1 MRESHQLWRDLIDPR
16 QLGGTEDPD
25 AGLKEPVFES
35 IEVPEDFGP
44 VQLVVDEHKIKR
56 FAFTQDDYS
65 PWHLESSPF
74 FDGARIGHAAL
85 LANDLLQLFTLKY
98 AGSKVVGYH
107 TEEQMWFDFPVR
119 LGETVTL
126 QGRYTDAYVKR
137 GQGHV
142 VMEAQALGEDGRSL
156 IRHRGVE
163 IMRTVPG
170 EIAGRGSA
178 KPAKRVT
185 GEIPAGART
194 ITPGEPDPRS
204 GDVLEPLEKTIAA
217 DQAAVFSRIGE
228 YVKNFHNDFRIA
240 RQGQLR
246 APVVQGLQIYGVL
259 TELLV
264 GHFGQSF
271 FTSGWMHT
279 KFLAPLEVF
288 EPFSCTGLITSV
300 TNGAER
306 RHIDLEVWARRASDD
321 RMLLAGWAS
330 VTLPNH

>member
-1 MRESHQLWRDLIDPR
+1 MSDPQQPWRDLADPR
-16 QLGGTEDPD
+16 CLSDTEDPD
-25 AGLKEPVFES
+25 AGLKEPIFEN

-44 VQLVVDEHKIKR
+44 VRLVVDEHKIKR
-56 FAFTQDDYS
+56 FAFTQEDYS

-74 FDGARIGHAAL
+74 FDGARIGHATL

-107 TEEQMWFDFPVR
+107 TEEQMWFDSPVR

-142 VMEAQALGEDGRSL
+142 VMEAQAFGEDGRSL

-178 KPAKRVT
+178 KPTKRVT
-185 GEIPAGART
+185 GEIPTDART
-194 ITPGEPDPRS
+194 ITPGEPEPRP
-204 GDVLEPLEKTIAA
+204 GDVLEPLEKTITAE
-217 DQAAVFSRIGE
+217 QAAVFSRIGE

-240 RQGQLR
+240 RQGRLR

-264 GHFGQSF
+264 RHFGQSY
-271 FTSGWMHT
+271 FTTGWMHT

-288 EPFSCTGLITSV
+288 GPFTCTGLITSV
-300 TNGAER
+300 TPGTR
-306 RHIDLEVWARRASDD
+306 GRHIDLEVWARRGSDE
-321 RMLLAGWAS
+321 RVLLAGWAS
-330 VTLPNH
+330 VTLP